1 MALKIKHIKFK
12 RLTIHGEKMTQVTIE
27 EAVARAKREF
37 LPIKGIVAVSWMN
50 HTILFYVET
59 PQDAAKVPPSY
70 YGYPTMVKIT
80 GPIVTLK

>member
-1 MALKIKHIKFK
+1 V
-12 RLTIHGEKMTQVTIE
+12 TQVAIE
-27 EAVARAKREF
+27 EAVAQAKREF
-37 LPIKGIVAVSWMN
+37 LPVKGIVAVSWMN
-50 HTILFYVET
+50 RTIVFYVET